1 MKQEYDCKREIRH
14 MRFYR
19 RILNVEEPGS
29 ILLWKK
35 FLFLW
40 ANRLGMAPEMLNMY
54 SEKLCKR
61 EWKKQKRSER
71 KSRV

>member
-1 MKQEYDCKREIRH
+1 MVVCKREIRH

-19 RILNVEEPGS
+19 RILNVEETRFDS
-29 ILLWKK
+29 AI
-35 FLFLW
+35 LFLW
-40 ANRLGMAPEMLNMY
+40 ANRLGMVPEILNMY
-54 SEKLCKR
+54 NEKLCKR

>member
-1 MKQEYDCKREIRH
+1 MVVCKREIRH

-19 RILNVEEPGS
+19 RILNVEETRLDS
-29 ILLWKK
+29 AMEE

-40 ANRLGMAPEMLNMY
+40 ANRLGMVPEILNMY
-54 SEKLCKR
+54 NEKLCKR